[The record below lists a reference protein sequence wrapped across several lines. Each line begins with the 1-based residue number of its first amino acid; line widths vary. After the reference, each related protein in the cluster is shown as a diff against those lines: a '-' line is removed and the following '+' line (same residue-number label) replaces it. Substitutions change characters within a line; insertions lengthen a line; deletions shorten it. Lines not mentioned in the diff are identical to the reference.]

1 MKDRAMRIKHN
12 ADHSRQTQK
21 PIAIFVAPVIHN
33 KN

>member
-1 MKDRAMRIKHN
+1 MKNRVMRIKHN

-21 PIAIFVAPVIHN
+21 PIAIFVAPVIHD